1 MDRDLKT
8 ESSRGTRGAQRDK
21 QNLFG
26 FGLLAQTRLRACA
39 RSRTRRERCSPGLGL
54 NDDTLDSSF
63 PIDDLIRLVGME
75 QAWVAC
81 TEDDRPV
88 GMVFASVREGA
99 VYVEELDVMPEF
111 GRRGLGSRLL
121 NCVCDWAREQRC
133 AEVTLST
140 FRDVPWNG
148 PFYRKH
154 GFRDLQPAEWTPGMW
169 ASGFHGRGRH
179 TCGRHWASMSR
190 GLQAVPIGERG
201 GIV

>member
-1 MDRDLKT
+1 MAHVAHSAIN
-8 ESSRGTRGAQRDK
+8 SSFRIRPARPDEI
-21 QNLFG
+21 
-26 FGLLAQTRLRACA
+26 ARLREIEDKAGEMF
-39 RSRTRRERCSPGLGL
+39 SGLGL

-63 PIDDLIRLVGME
+63 PIDDLIRLVGMK

-133 AEVTLST
+133 AGVTLST

-148 PFYRKH
+148 PFYRRH
-154 GFRDLQPAEWTPGMW
+154 GFRDLQPAEWTPGMR
-169 ASGFHGRGRH
+169 AIREQE
-179 TCGRHWASMSR
+179 AQL
-190 GLQAVPIGERG
+190 GLRVDARVFMRRALCLYSCT
-201 GIV
+201 